1 MKPNS
6 LAFRLVAGAALW
18 VIAALAVGGVILSS
32 LFRDSVEQNF
42 DARLIGLLESLVA
55 VSEAEPGE
63 PLRLARPLGEPRF
76 EQAYSGWY
84 WQIGTTDGQLLRSRS
99 LFDQTLDSG
108 ARADQGP
115 VGRAFGAG
123 PDGEALRVIARDIV
137 LPGFET
143 PTRFT
148 VAADLSGVEREVQ
161 RFNSTLAWSL
171 GVLGLGLIVAVLIQV
186 RYGLQPLR
194 RISAALA
201 EIRRGRVDRLEGR
214 FPAEVTPLADELNAL
229 LAHNAV
235 VVERARTHVGNL
247 AHALKTP
254 LSVLANEADAADG
267 QLAQSATRQVALM
280 RRQVDH
286 YLVRARTAASGD
298 VLGARAEV
306 GAVLADL
313 CRALAKIHAERPVAV
328 ETRCPAQLAFRGE
341 RQDLEEMLG
350 NLLDNAFKWAA
361 TRVRVGADTD
371 GGRLRLSVD
380 DDGPGLPSDERERVL
395 QRGARLDETMP
406 GSGLGLAIV
415 RDIARLYGGDIALES
430 SALGGLRAV
439 LELPAAPGEHT
450 PT

>member
-55 VSEAEPGE
+55 VSEAEPGG
-63 PLRLARPLGEPRF
+63 PLRLTRPLGEPHF
-76 EQAYSGWY
+76 DQAYSGWY
-84 WQIGTTDGQLLRSRS
+84 WQIGTVDGQLVRSRS
-99 LFDQTLDSG
+99 LFDQALDTGTL
-108 ARADQGP
+108 ADQDA
-115 VGRAFGAG
+115 VGRSIGAG
-123 PDGEALRVIARDIV
+123 PDGEVLRVVARDIV
-137 LPGFET
+137 LPGFDT
-143 PTRFT
+143 PMRFT

-194 RISAALA
+194 RIRAALA
-201 EIRRGRVDRLEGR
+201 EIRLGRADRLKGR

-254 LSVLANEADAADG
+254 LSVLANEAGTANG
-267 QLAQSATRQVALM
+267 RLAESTARQVALM

-286 YLVRARTAASGD
+286 YLVRGRTAASGD
-298 VLGARAEV
+298 VLGARTEV

-313 CRALAKIHAERPVAV
+313 CRALTKIHAERPVAV
-328 ETRCPAQLAFRGE
+328 ETDCSAYLAFRGE

-361 TRVRVGADTD
+361 TRVRVGADSH
-371 GGRLRLSVD
+371 GGRLRLSVE
-380 DDGPGLPSDERERVL
+380 DDGPGLPADERERVL

-439 LELPAAPGEHT
+439 LELPAAHGEPS